1 MVGRPANGT
10 GGFTMIEILIASVLL
25 AILIVGLAMFFA
37 SMLRQS
43 DVLDDRTRALELAK
57 GGLEEMRT
65 VDFDTVPSP
74 DAVYGPETIEKF
86 DRWVYVSTPVDT
98 LQKARLVRCCVRFES
113 ANGSDSVSLST
124 IF

>member
-1 MVGRPANGT
+1 
-10 GGFTMIEILIASVLL
+10 MIEVLIAATLL
-25 AILIVGLAMFFA
+25 GILIVGLAMFFA

-43 DVLDDRTRALELAK
+43 DVVDDRTRALELAR

-74 DAVYGPETIEKF
+74 DATYGPETIEKF
-86 DRWVYVSTPVDT
+86 ERWIYVSTPIDT
-98 LQKARLVRCCVRFES
+98 LGKARLVRCCIRFES
-113 ANGSDSVSLST
+113 ANGSDSISLST

>member
-1 MVGRPANGT
+1 
-10 GGFTMIEILIASVLL
+10 MIEVLIASVLL

-43 DVLDDRTRALELAK
+43 DVVDDRTRALELAR

-65 VDFDTVPSP
+65 VDFDTVPAPS
-74 DAVYGPETIEKF
+74 ATYGPDSVEKYA
-86 DRWVYVSTPVDT
+86 RYIHVSTPIDT
-98 LQKARLVRCCVRFES
+98 LGKARLVRCCVHFLS
-113 ANGSDSVSLST
+113 ANGVDSVSLST